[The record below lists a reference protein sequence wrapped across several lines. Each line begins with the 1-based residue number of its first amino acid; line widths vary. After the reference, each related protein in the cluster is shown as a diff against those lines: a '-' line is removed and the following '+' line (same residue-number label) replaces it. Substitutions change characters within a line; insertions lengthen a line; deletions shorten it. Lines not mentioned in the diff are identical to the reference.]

1 MAADIGKL
9 LTAIAP
15 VAGAGFFIVAAPG
28 QAATLQFGLAPP
40 VPNVCASG
48 ALAAGTVIAIA
59 PRAFVSIMEAPRVDS
74 SIEAMVHME
83 DTSPAEIGS
92 GGVVAAPTR
101 SLFQTNSVGLR
112 MITPVS
118 WGLRAPGAVA
128 WMSGVNW

>member
-1 MAADIGKL
+1 MASDVQAL
-9 LTAIAP
+9 LGTIAA
-15 VAGAGFFIVAAPG
+15 VAGTGWMLVVAPA
-28 QAATLQFGLAPP
+28 QAAALTFRLAQQ
-40 VPNVCASG
+40 VPNVIMSG

-59 PRAFVSIMEAPRVDS
+59 PQAFVAIMEAPRIES
-74 SIEAMVHME
+74 SIEAIVHM
-83 DTSPAEIGS
+83 DTAPAEIGA

-101 SLFQTNSVGLR
+101 SLWQTNSVGLR